1 MLLPAG
7 FVAIAAGIVV
17 WTDVALGRATAAC
30 GYSPSVARGIRSRFR
45 AGALIWSALVLLL
58 AASGVLGQWERRP
71 PPFVLVVVSIAVLG
85 VVIARSSIGDRLS
98 RGLPLASLVGLQ
110 AFRLPLEL
118 LMHQTALAGVMPEQ
132 MTYSGRNFDIITGIT
147 AVLLAIWLRAGR
159 APRSLVVAWN
169 VIGLLLLANI
179 VTVAVLSTPQFAAFG
194 STPDRINTFVTRPPY
209 VLLPAVMV
217 LAAWAGHLVVFRALA
232 RRAGSGTIG
241 PDS

>member
-1 MLLPAG
+1 VLLPAG

-17 WTDVALGRATAAC
+17 WTDLALGRATAAC
-30 GYSPSVARGIRSRFR
+30 GDPPAIARGIRRRFR
-45 AGALIWSALVLLL
+45 AGALTWILLVLVL
-58 AASGVLGQWERRP
+58 AASGVLGQWEWRP

-85 VVIARSSIGDRLS
+85 AVIARSSIGERLS

-132 MTYSGRNFDIITGIT
+132 MSYSGRNFDIITGIT

-159 APRSLVVAWN
+159 RPRSLVVGWN
-169 VIGLLLLANI
+169 VMGLFLLANI

-194 STPDRINTFVTRPPY
+194 ATPDRINTFVTRPPY

-232 RRAGSGTIG
+232 RRATLSG
-241 PDS
+241 